1 MTIDARGISDDLVK
15 EVDVIDAPALGEVGV
30 LADGEEELRCL
41 ETRRRSSRTYYM
53 SAQSHAQQ
61 VASIPPEDIFD
72 QESVCLHCGPAPRL
86 G

>member
-1 MTIDARGISDDLVK
+1 MTIEARGTSDDLVE
-15 EVDVIDAPALGEVGV
+15 EVEVIDAPALGEVGV

-53 SAQSHAQQ
+53 STQGHAQKA
-61 VASIPPEDIFD
+61 ASIPPEDIFD
-72 QESVCLHCGPAPRL
+72 QGSACLHCGPMLRL